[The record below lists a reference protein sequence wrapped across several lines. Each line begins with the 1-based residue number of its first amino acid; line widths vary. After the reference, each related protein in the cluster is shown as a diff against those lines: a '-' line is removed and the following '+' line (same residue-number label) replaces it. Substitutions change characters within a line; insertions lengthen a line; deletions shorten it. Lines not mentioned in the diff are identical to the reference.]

1 MSRRATREQ
10 DTLLTAVV
18 AILTIATL
26 YFAREILIP
35 IAIAVLLAFVLA
47 PLAQLVERAHLGRVF
62 SSVLVVFLAIAAVVI
77 LGWTV
82 TKQLTTVVEQIPDYQ
97 QNISDKIDLL
107 RGAPAQALGK
117 AANTMNELKD
127 RLTSS
132 PENGSANPASD
143 NKRSRK
149 QPAAKPPVQVTLVKT
164 PSLPQDSLQNALHF
178 LLGAALVF
186 VFTLFVIIRREDV
199 RNRFLSLVG
208 TGNLHAATD
217 AMDDAAARVS
227 RYLRLQ
233 LVINTCYGI
242 VIGIGL
248 HFIGLPGALLWGA
261 IAGIIRFLPYIGPP
275 LGGIG
280 PVLLSLAIFP
290 GWHTAVFT
298 LALYVCVEL
307 TVSQFIEP
315 MLYGERTGLS
325 PLAVLVAAV
334 FWTALWG
341 PLGLIVSTPLT
352 TCLLVLGRRVP
363 RLAFLH
369 KLLGDE
375 PVLTPDAHF
384 YQRMLAMDSQE
395 AREVLEANL
404 QNHSLEEV
412 YESVLMP
419 ALQLAEQDRHNDVL
433 DDFTERFIYENTKE
447 LVEEIYES
455 RSHAD
460 EEAGNPETAESRVP
474 SQDKAASLHVVC
486 VPARDE
492 ADEIIAIM
500 LAHTLQRAGYEADSV
515 SFSAPSDVLRELD
528 KVKPDIACISALPPF
543 AIAHARLL
551 YRSLH
556 ARWPELRIIVGL
568 WNFSGDLRL
577 ALNRIGIKDEGSVLT
592 SLSQVVQTVAVA
604 SEFANQKEHA
614 GA

>member
-1 MSRRATREQ
+1 MSRRPTRER
-10 DTLLTAVV
+10 DILLTAVV

-35 IAIAVLLAFVLA
+35 IAIAVLVAFVLA

-62 SSVLVVFLAIAAVVI
+62 SSVLVVFLAIAAVVV

-82 TKQLTTVVEQIPDYQ
+82 TKQLAAVVEQVPDYQ
-97 QNISDKIDLL
+97 QNISDKIDALQ
-107 RGAPAQALGK
+107 GTPGQALGK
-117 AANTMNELKD
+117 AASTVSELKD

-132 PENGSANPASD
+132 PENGSAVS
-143 NKRSRK
+143 NKRPRK
-149 QPAAKPPVQVTLVKT
+149 QPAAKPPLQVTLVKT
-164 PSLPQDSLQNALHF
+164 PSLPQDSLQNALRF

-186 VFTLFVIIRREDV
+186 VFALFVIIRREDV

-208 TGNLHAATD
+208 TGNLHAATE

-248 HFIGLPGALLWGA
+248 HFIGLPGALLWGV
-261 IAGIIRFLPYIGPP
+261 IAGIMRFLPYIGPP

-290 GWHTAVFT
+290 GWHAAVFT

-315 MLYGERTGLS
+315 TLYGERTGLS

-395 AREVLEANL
+395 AREVLEASL

-412 YESVLMP
+412 YESVLIP
-419 ALQLAEQDRHNDVL
+419 ALELAEQDRHNDVL
-433 DDFTERFIYENTKE
+433 DDFTEKFIYENTKE

-455 RSHAD
+455 RNHVD
-460 EEAGNPETAESRVP
+460 ETAGQPETGES
-474 SQDKAASLHVVC
+474 KALAREDVAHLCVVC

-492 ADEIIAIM
+492 ADDIIAIM

-528 KVKPDIACISALPPF
+528 KMKPDIACISALPPF

-556 ARWPELRIIVGL
+556 ARWPELRVIVGL

-604 SEFANQKEHA
+604 SEFANQKQHA

>member
-1 MSRRATREQ
+1 M
-10 DTLLTAVV
+10 LTAVV
-18 AILTIATL
+18 AVLTIATL

-35 IAIAVLLAFVLA
+35 IALAMLLAFVLA
-47 PLAQLVERAHLGRVF
+47 PLAHLLERARLGRVF
-62 SSVLVVFLAIAAVVI
+62 SSLLVVFLAVAVIVV

-82 TKQLTTVVEQIPDYQ
+82 AKQITTVVQQIPNYQ

-107 RGAPAQALGK
+107 RGAPAQALEK
-117 AANTMNELKD
+117 AANTVNEVRE
-127 RLTSS
+127 RLSS
-132 PENGSANPASD
+132 PPGDGSVNSAVSNNLP
-143 NKRSRK
+143 RK
-149 QPAAKPPVQVTLVKT
+149 QAAAKPPVRVALVKT
-164 PSLPQDSLQNALHF
+164 PSLPPDSLQNALRF
-178 LLGAALVF
+178 LLGALLVF

-208 TGNLHAATD
+208 TGHLHAATD

-227 RYLRLQ
+227 RYLRIQ
-233 LVINTCYGI
+233 LIVNTCYGA

-248 HFIGLPGALLWGA
+248 HFIGLPGALLWGV
-261 IAGIIRFLPYIGPP
+261 IAGIMRFLPYLGPP

-280 PVLLSLAIFP
+280 PVVLSMAIFP
-290 GWHTAVFT
+290 GWHASALT
-298 LALYVCVEL
+298 LALYVGVEV

-325 PLAVLVAAV
+325 PVAVLLAAV

-352 TCLLVLGRRVP
+352 ACLLVLGRRVP

-404 QNHSLEEV
+404 QDHSLEEV
-412 YESVLMP
+412 YESVLIP
-419 ALQLAEQDRHNDVL
+419 ALELAEQDRHNNAL
-433 DDFTERFIYENTKE
+433 DEFTERFIYENTKE

-455 RSHAD
+455 RNHAD
-460 EEAGNPETAESRVP
+460 EAAGHPEAGESRARPRETAAR
-474 SQDKAASLHVVC
+474 LHVAC

-500 LAHTLQRAGYEADSV
+500 LAHTLQRAGYEAYTV

-528 KVKPDIACISALPPF
+528 KLKPDIACISALPPF
-543 AIAHARLL
+543 AIAHARFL

-556 ARWPELRIIVGL
+556 KLWPELRIIVGL
-568 WNFSGDLRL
+568 WNFSGDLKL
-577 ALNRIGIKDEGSVLT
+577 ALNRIGMKNDGSVLT

-604 SEFANQKEHA
+604 SEFANQKEHTRA
-614 GA
+614 